1 MSVAIYSPF
10 FKSKRGEAKALAHLS
25 LATKAEVLPFFD
37 VLALP
42 QGTVEPSEVQAHL
55 VKQVGNISTAW
66 RRSGPC
72 YVDLYDVNPMARAL
86 EGRHPLGVVAAH
98 LHGLGIP
105 FIPVVGLARDVHYRL
120 ALRGVLQE
128 GPLAIA
134 VRLEAEDMR
143 LPRGL
148 ARRIHETL
156 AEIGATNIDL
166 HVIADFRSIAEGAGG
181 SASDMFLDALSEIQ
195 QLRPARVVF
204 AASNMVSSMGAFK
217 ANSLNRVAR
226 NDLLAWREVV
236 TSAGAG
242 IAFGDYGVVHPD
254 YVDLDPRLIR
264 PAAKIRYATPSEW
277 IIIKGTCW
285 RDDTS
290 QHHHLAQMLA
300 RTSDFRGGDCW
311 GGEYIV
317 SAAAGR
323 PTYGSLE
330 TWVTV
335 DQNAHV
341 ETTVTQTAR
350 IAAAVV

>member
-25 LATKAEVLPFFD
+25 SVTKAEVLPFFD

-42 QGTVEPSEVQAHL
+42 QGTVAPSEVQAHL
-55 VKQVGNISTAW
+55 VKQAGNISTAW
-66 RRSGPC
+66 RGSGQC
-72 YVDLYDVNPMARAL
+72 YVDLFDINPAARAL

-120 ALRGVLQE
+120 ALRGLVQE
-128 GPLAIA
+128 GGLAVA
-134 VRLEAEDMR
+134 VRLEAEDIQ
-143 LPRGL
+143 LPRDL
-148 ARRIHETL
+148 ARRVNETL
-156 AEIGATNIDL
+156 AEIGATNIEL
-166 HVIADFRSIAEGAGG
+166 HVISDFRSIADGAGN
-181 SASDMFLDALSEIQ
+181 SAADLFLDGLSEIRR
-195 QLRPARVVF
+195 LKPARIVF

-236 TSAGAG
+236 SAAGEG

-254 YVDLDPRLIR
+254 YVDLDPRLIK
-264 PAAKIRYATPSEW
+264 PAAKIRYATQSEW

-290 QHHHLAQMLA
+290 QHHRLAQMLT
-300 RTSDFRGGDCW
+300 RTSDFRGGDSW

-341 ETTVTQTAR
+341 EMTVAQTAR
-350 IAAAVV
+350 IAAKAL